1 MFLQVS
7 LRGGK
12 DGAMGFSRVQRKEH
26 CFWGVPQ
33 VVRISDLFE
42 PEKPLGIEGIPEKA
56 VNRGKIPVFTF
67 FSTARSP
74 YYPALLSV
82 HQ

>member
-1 MFLQVS
+1 MSLQVS
-7 LRGGK
+7 LRGVK
-12 DGAMGFSRVQRKEH
+12 DGAMDFSRMQRKEH

-33 VVRISDLFE
+33 VVRRSDLFE
-42 PEKPLGIEGIPEKA
+42 PEKPSGIEGIPEKA
-56 VNRGKIPVFTF
+56 VNLGKISRLDV